1 MAQGVS
7 GGTVATT
14 QELLDAVETA
24 ISARLSGGA
33 VQSYSIG
40 GRNLQY
46 VSLKEL
52 YDIRDRLRAEVN
64 TGTSRR
70 NYAGIKGPL

>member
-1 MAQGVS
+1 MATAQD
-7 GGTVATT
+7 
-14 QELLDAVETA
+14 QLDAVEAA

-46 VSLKEL
+46 VSFKEL
-52 YDIRDRLRAEVN
+52 YDIRDRLRAEIN
-64 TGTSRR
+64 SGTSRR
-70 NYAGIKGPL
+70 NYAGLKGPL